1 MKPLRNLK
9 KMLKGCSDI
18 LRNNYSDLYT
28 LENILPS
35 RMERSPLMSLLE
47 LLFSLLQKN
56 ENNETIGSE
65 PISIIFMFICSFVN
79 IDISRIV
86 DLTFLGDTSQRAP
99 NCGLGRGYSLKGFGV
114 GSPFLCSYSI

>member
-1 MKPLRNLK
+1 MKLLRNLK

-56 ENNETIGSE
+56 KNNETIGSE

-86 DLTFLGDTSQRAP
+86 DLTFLGDTS
-99 NCGLGRGYSLKGFGV
+99 
-114 GSPFLCSYSI
+114 